1 MRRCKAHTTVCSA
14 ARTGAAGSAART
26 ADRFLCTSVTFQV
39 TDGNLRT
46 DYTKA
51 NLTTV
56 FIPVI
61 GTGFLFLNAACPGL
75 VISRVTAPSG
85 TFGRA
90 VGIVG
95 RAVSVGRHRNRRSVP
110 TVVGITGLA
119 LGRTV
124 APIGLA
130 AVRTAVI
137 APVPAVV
144 AVSGLAF

>member
-46 DYTKA
+46 GYTKA

-61 GTGFLFLNAACPGL
+61 STGFLFLNAACPGL
-75 VISRVTAPSG
+75 VIP
-85 TFGRA
+85 
-90 VGIVG
+90 
-95 RAVSVGRHRNRRSVP
+95 
-110 TVVGITGLA
+110 
-119 LGRTV
+119 
-124 APIGLA
+124 
-130 AVRTAVI
+130 
-137 APVPAVV
+137 
-144 AVSGLAF
+144 

>member
-1 MRRCKAHTTVCSA
+1 MCPAT
-14 ARTGAAGSAART
+14 RTGAAGSAAGT
-26 ADRFLCTSVTFQV
+26 ADHFLCTSVTFQV

-46 DYTKA
+46 GYTITKFK
-51 NLTTV
+51 TV

-75 VISRVTAPSG
+75 VIPRVTAPGG

-90 VGIVG
+90 VGVVG
-95 RAVSVGRHRNRRSVP
+95 RAVSVGRHRNCRFVP
-110 TVVGITGLA
+110 AVVGITGLA

-130 AVRTAVI
+130 AVRTAVVT
-137 APVPAVV
+137 PVPAVV

>member
-14 ARTGAAGSAART
+14 ARTGAAGSAAGT
-26 ADRFLCTSVTFQV
+26 ADRFLCASVTFQV

-46 DYTKA
+46 GYTNTNFK
-51 NLTTV
+51 TV

-75 VISRVTAPSG
+75 VIPRVTAPGG

-95 RAVSVGRHRNRRSVP
+95 RAVSVGRHRNRRFVP

-130 AVRTAVI
+130 AVRTAVVT
-137 APVPAVV
+137 PVPAVV

>member
-95 RAVSVGRHRNRRSVP
+95 RAVSVGRHRNRRFVP
-110 TVVGITGLA
+110 AVVGITGLA